1 MPIKK
6 KRRTQ
11 RTKLATHPSNRT
23 VLEKKKAARKKQVVS
38 LLKKKKEAGF
48 PKGHKPKSGE
58 RFPTAKR
65 GGKTYV
71 KGAKLMI
78 GADRGIMSEQKTSE
92 FSLLVPK
99 VKPASKGYLNDLD
112 AAAWKIKNALGDEK
126 IIQRSMAKRAKKEG
140 KDPVQVVTR
149 RKVKRRA
156 TGGRARTLEKRLITI
171 AKRTKKVNS
180 VLAKRKSAI
189 KAKVAKKKTTSR

>member
-6 KRRTQ
+6 KRST
-11 RTKLATHPSNRT
+11 PSKAAAKRR
-23 VLEKKKAARKKQVVS
+23 VKQVKRKKVVRLLKEKKLS
-38 LLKKKKEAGF
+38 GF